1 MESKYDPDAF
11 FSAERNRPPLLWRDD
26 LITTSEFMTHSGQ
39 NGYEL
44 HFRTPDREKYLEV
57 QEVCRKVIEHGKPRT
72 NADRIR
78 KMSDE
83 ELARFIFRG
92 CDGRKCVEPGD
103 NESIPHQCERCWL
116 EWLQQEV

>member
-1 MESKYDPDAF
+1 MESKYDPNEF

-57 QEVCRKVIEHGKPRT
+57 QEVCRKVIEHGKPQT

-78 KMSDE
+78 QMSDE
-83 ELARFIFRG
+83 ELASIITDDWCELLNCESP
-92 CDGRKCVEPGD
+92 CDGHCDLKVLD
-103 NESIPHQCERCWL
+103 WL
-116 EWLQQEV
+116 KEEAE